1 MNKNYELTT
10 GVELLDNPD
19 TLEELALQIRT
30 ASSDAQRYANK
41 ATEGALIAGRL
52 LIEAK
57 PQVPHGEWENWVTVN
72 CDVAPRTARAYMQLS
87 KNLDSFDSPNRQ
99 RVAVLP
105 LREAMKAITTDPAPT
120 PRPKFNDI
128 RAAKRTDADRAAS
141 IFSKAELALKA
152 SKKQIGEGV
161 TVKGSQ
167 VNDLRKKLNA
177 VLAELDALDAT
188 TTKGANHG

>member
-19 TLEELALQIRT
+19 TLEELAIQIRT
-30 ASSDAQRYANK
+30 ASSDAQRYAKK

-87 KNLDSFDSPNRQ
+87 KNLDSFDSPKRQ